1 MTSRPVGQVRS
12 SEQKRRLAA
21 VRTKLTK
28 VKCRSSLL
36 HRLAHYPRGT
46 DHQRIVKLDRD
57 NEVAPPSKVAPSV
70 GRVRV
75 LFCHL
80 GRPSPDL
87 TLYAYA
93 GDANRAYG
101 TEALSEGRRSKNKRE
116 AVGAARL
123 RIGQSDPQ
131 SADPLQA

>member
-1 MTSRPVGQVRS
+1 MTSRRVGQVRS

-28 VKCRSSLL
+28 VKCRPSLL

-57 NEVAPPSKVAPSV
+57 NEVAPPTKVAPSV

-75 LFCHL
+75 LMFCHL

-87 TLYAYA
+87 TLYA

-101 TEALSEGRRSKNKRE
+101 TEALAEGRRSKNKRE